1 MKNKYSLFTLFLFG
15 IVLII
20 GAGCHS
26 DKGSPQN
33 LLDRYFSSAI
43 RQDYA
48 ATYACYY
55 KAYKAKV
62 NMDEY
67 IRHRKEASVLKAYAV
82 KSISQQGDTAEAQ
95 VELTFDKSQKLKR
108 DRPVTALV
116 KEDMVRE
123 SGEWKIK
130 VW

>member
-15 IVLII
+15 MVLIT

-26 DKGSPQN
+26 DNGGPKN
-33 LLDRYFSSAI
+33 LLDRYFASAI

-48 ATYACYY
+48 ATYTCYY
-55 KAYKAKV
+55 DTYKAKV
-62 NMDEY
+62 NKDEY
-67 IRHRKEASVLKAYAV
+67 VRHRKEASVLKAYAV

-95 VELTFDKSQKLKR
+95 VELTFEKSQKLKR
-108 DRPVTALV
+108 DRPETALV

-123 SGEWKIK
+123 NGEWKIK

>member
-1 MKNKYSLFTLFLFG
+1 MW
-15 IVLII
+15 IVVTVMT

-26 DKGSPQN
+26 DNGGPRN
-33 LLDRYFSSAI
+33 LLDRYFSSAV

-48 ATYACYY
+48 AVYSCYY
-55 KAYKAKV
+55 DAYKAKV
-62 NMDEY
+62 NRDEY
-67 IRHRKEASVLKAYAV
+67 IRHRKEASVLTSYTV
-82 KSISQQGDTAEAQ
+82 KSIREQGDTAQAQ

-108 DRPVTALV
+108 DHPVTASV

-123 SGEWKIK
+123 NGEWRIK